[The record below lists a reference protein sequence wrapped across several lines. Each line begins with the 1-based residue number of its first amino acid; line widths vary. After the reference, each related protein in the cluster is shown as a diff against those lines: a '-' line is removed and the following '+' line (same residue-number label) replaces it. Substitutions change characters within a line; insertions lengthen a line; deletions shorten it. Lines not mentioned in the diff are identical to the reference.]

1 MPPGHLSLEETPGQ
15 TQKSPE
21 GLHISSGL
29 KTPQDAPGGA
39 GKCCWREGRLL
50 TKPAAQATQ
59 PWVSREGWMDGWME
73 TALLFTSRYNISIRK
88 TCFCFRNANKATS
101 VVVFFALFVCNQKKG
116 GRMKTKRKLYWNK
129 GVNQSP
135 NNTKSKVQWQKNSSQ
150 TERAGRGKSKN
161 KEVQKKVQ
169 KLNKEQTKKST
180 LEHRRHRPD
189 VGKWNRLTDKELE
202 KNSSSSGQGIINK

>member
-1 MPPGHLSLEETPGQ
+1 MEELGDSEGARSTTKRSHLRLFRHLIRMPPGHLSLEETPGQ

-73 TALLFTSRYNISIRK
+73 TALLFTSWYNISIRK
-88 TCFCFRNANKATS
+88 TCFSFRNANKATS
-101 VVVFFALFVCNQKKG
+101 VVVFLPSLCA
-116 GRMKTKRKLYWNK
+116 TKRKVE
-129 GVNQSP
+129 G
-135 NNTKSKVQWQKNSSQ
+135 
-150 TERAGRGKSKN
+150 
-161 KEVQKKVQ
+161 
-169 KLNKEQTKKST
+169 
-180 LEHRRHRPD
+180 
-189 VGKWNRLTDKELE
+189 
-202 KNSSSSGQGIINK
+202 